1 MRVIYDI
8 SRPCKALSCDQ
19 SKSLE
24 LWLRLFAQLFL
35 TPVQHVDAVYIDP
48 IVVAAA
54 VYLVPEAVLR
64 SNHVVSRTRAYVVA
78 FDASLHVVVV
88 ASAVNFILTVAAVN
102 GVRSKV
108 TVEGI
113 FGAVPFYLVG
123 TVPALYGI
131 TFGRTAQLIIAVGAA
146 AVGIAD
152 LAHPVLGQGHP
163 CGYQQR

>member
-8 SRPCKALSCDQ
+8 SPPCNALSRDY

-24 LWLRLFAQLFL
+24 LWLRLVAQLFL
-35 TPVQHVDAVYIDP
+35 TPVQYVDAVYVDP

-54 VYLVPEAVLR
+54 VYLVPETVLR

-88 ASAVNFILTVAAVN
+88 ASAVKFILTVAAVN

-108 TVEGI
+108 TVEGV

-123 TVPALYGI
+123 TASALYGI
-131 TFGRTAQLIIAVGAA
+131 TFGRTAKLIVTVGAA

-152 LAHPVLGQGHP
+152 LTHPILGQGHP
-163 CGYQQR
+163 CGYQ